1 MTVDTTSG
9 SGFAGG
15 DAVEAGLERARQH
28 GIYSSR
34 SEIRNELDA
43 LTRVV
48 QEWPEELSTRFVEL
62 ITEQVTVASV
72 ARRYS
77 AIHIWTTNRS
87 GRTSVTRSHS
97 STVGDTVDL
106 GTFLPD
112 YCGSQ
117 GTNRAGRRHHEHRV
131 ALDAAVH
138 ICGVA

>member
-72 ARRYS
+72 ARRYYGDPHLDDES
-77 AIHIWTTNRS
+77 IRS
-87 GRTSVTRSHS
+87 YISHS
-97 STVGDTVDL
+97 VAFFNSW
-106 GTFLPD
+106 
-112 YCGSQ
+112 
-117 GTNRAGRRHHEHRV
+117 RHR
-131 ALDAAVH
+131 
-138 ICGVA
+138 